1 MSKRNLII
9 LYTTIELYYKT
20 MNPYWDLVG
29 EMEPISQGWETA
41 IHTIATELN
50 IDDPTYDVL
59 FEFAFDNSVTL
70 TNIEDNTTITT
81 DSIDELIEL
90 LSQ

>member
-1 MSKRNLII
+1 MK
-9 LYTTIELYYKT
+9 
-20 MNPYWDLVG
+20 PYWDLIG

-41 IHTIATELN
+41 IQALAAELN

-59 FEFAFDNSVTL
+59 FEFAFEGIVTL

-81 DSIDELIEL
+81 NSIEELIEL
-90 LSQ
+90 LAN